1 MAYNDNP
8 YGQQQ
13 GPYGQQQQG
22 PYGQQQGPYGQ
33 QQYQPSELFPSLWAD
48 QEDVARAT
56 AACLSRVFFKMF
68 FGLLLTAIVSYGV
81 WAFRDQPFIGQLSL
95 QEFLF
100 TNIFVFVGLLIAQM
114 VLVIVLSAR
123 VMKMSSSV
131 SNVMFFVYA
140 LLMGL
145 TLSVIFLTYDIGVIF
160 QAFAVSSLMFGA
172 MAIYGTITKRDL
184 TRIGSLCLMALIG
197 IIIAS
202 IVNFL
207 FFRSDMMAIV
217 ISYIGVLVFV
227 GLTAYDTQ
235 KIKNMLH
242 DVNSGSA
249 ESVIVADRDEA
260 IKRISVIGALK
271 LYLDF
276 LNLFLKILAIM
287 GRRR

>member
-1 MAYNDNP
+1 MAYNDNQ
-8 YGQQQ
+8 YGGEQ
-13 GPYGQQQQG
+13 
-22 PYGQQQGPYGQ
+22 Q

-48 QEDVARAT
+48 QEDVSSAT
-56 AACLSRVFFKMF
+56 SSCLSRVFVKMF
-68 FGLLLTAIVSYGV
+68 FGLLVTALVSYGV
-81 WAFRDQPFIGQLSL
+81 WAFREQPFIGQLSL
-95 QEFLF
+95 QEYLF
-100 TNIFVFVGLLIAQM
+100 SNIFIFIGLLVAQL

-131 SNVMFFVYA
+131 SNVMFFIYA
-140 LLMGL
+140 FLMGL
-145 TLSVIFLTYDIGVIF
+145 TLSVIFLTYDIGIIF
-160 QAFAVSSLMFGA
+160 QAFAVSALMFGA

-184 TRIGSLCLMALIG
+184 TRIGSICFMALIG

-202 IVNFL
+202 LINF
-207 FFRSDMMAIV
+207 FFQNEMITMI
-217 ISYIGVLVFV
+217 INYIGVLVFV

-242 DVNSGSA
+242 EVNSGNMGAVMVS
-249 ESVIVADRDEA
+249 DRDEA
-260 IKRISVIGALK
+260 IRRISVIGALK